1 MSVDKKE
8 ALNFIKQLVEKEKL
22 RTIID
27 KTYHWKQIIDAHS
40 YVETGHK
47 KGNIVIKI

>member
-8 ALNFIKQLVEKEKL
+8 ALNFIKGLVEKEKL
-22 RTIID
+22 QTIID
-27 KTYHWKQIIDAHS
+27 KTYKLEQIIEAHK

-47 KGNIVIKI
+47 KGNIVISI